1 MADIGTGGM
10 VERVARAIYERRS
23 KRKDYVWPDDVYPA
37 VRNRCLSDAR
47 AAIEAM
53 RDPPEY
59 VLDAMNPSKRYA
71 STVIPEAWND
81 AIDAAL
87 LDRK

>member
-1 MADIGTGGM
+1 MAEIETGGM
-10 VERVARAIYERRS
+10 VERVARALQDACVGWE
-23 KRKDYVWPDDVYPA
+23 DDVRQGVAWPM
-37 VRNRCLSDAR
+37 LAR